1 MFIPWVYFLKEDEQ
15 LLIESFTRRRVVNGP
30 KVYFALPLE
39 RVRRRKA
46 YTLGPTEYL
55 LVRDI
60 LTGNLRNE
68 FGPCLYFP
76 RVSDDP
82 IERRRLTTLKLNEYI
97 RLIDDRTG
105 EIRVEKGEKSIYLEP
120 TERVLSDVREGINI
134 DEHTAVVVLD
144 ILTGQREMITEPQVF
159 IPGPAKEIIGVSKRI
174 RLEDHETVVVKD
186 RQGRYL
192 FRRGSADERSFF
204 LDPYSELVT
213 FTWSAG
219 LHKEKR
225 SLQITHI
232 DSRPKFMW
240 YEFEA
245 RTQDNVELA
254 LGITFFWQIVD
265 VEAMVKSTDD
275 TPGDVC
281 SHARSAII
289 QAVSQVPLETFLQS
303 FNAIVREA
311 VLESDSAFYN
321 ERGVRLHAVEVRSAN
336 CKDAETQ
343 RILQEIIREH
353 TERLNRLQK
362 QESQNEVSLR
372 QLGGEI
378 EVEQQRNRLQSAR
391 AENER
396 SAEELRGQ
404 LLVAQAQNEMTVEEM
419 RGRLLAAKAENER
432 TAARI
437 AGQAEALRVSAFLEG
452 LGADLPMSKK
462 LAVFN
467 TLRKGDVMEK
477 LSQGSAQLY
486 FTPAEVDL
494 SIETRPAAYIGT
506 QPR

>member
-1 MFIPWVYFLKEDEQ
+1 MLLPWIYFLKEDEQ
-15 LLIESFTRRRVVNGP
+15 LLIESFTRRWVVNGP
-30 KVYFALPLE
+30 KIYFALPLE

-46 YTLGPTEYL
+46 LTLCPTEYL
-55 LVRDI
+55 LVRDS
-60 LTGNLRNE
+60 LTGDLRNE

-76 RVSDDP
+76 KVSDDP
-82 IERRRLTTLKLNEYI
+82 VERRKLTTLKPNEYI
-97 RLIDDRTG
+97 RLIDDRSG
-105 EIRVEKGEKSIYLEP
+105 EMRVEKGEQSIYLRP
-120 TERVLSDVREGINI
+120 TERIHSPVSEGINI

-144 ILTGQREMITEPQVF
+144 TLSGQRELITEPQVF
-159 IPGPAKEIIGVSKRI
+159 IPSPTQEIIGVRSRI
-174 RLEDHETVVVKD
+174 RLEDHETVVIKD
-186 RQGRYL
+186 RQGRYI

-204 LDPYSELVT
+204 LDPYSDLVT

-219 LHKEKR
+219 LHKDKR

-232 DSRPKFMW
+232 DARPKFMW

-303 FNAIVREA
+303 FNAIVRQA
-311 VLESDSAFYN
+311 VLESDNAFYN

-353 TERLNRLQK
+353 TDRLNRLQK

-378 EVEQQRNRLQSAR
+378 EAEQQRNRLQTAQ
-391 AENER
+391 AANER
-396 SAEELRGQ
+396 SAEVLRGQ
-404 LLVAQAQNEMTVEEM
+404 LLVAQAQNELAEEEM
-419 RGRLLAAKAENER
+419 RGRLLAARAENER

-437 AGQAEALRVSAFLEG
+437 AGQSEALRVSAFLDG
-452 LGADLPMSKK
+452 LGADLPMSEK
-462 LAVFN
+462 LAIFN

-494 SIETRPAAYIGT
+494 SIETR
-506 QPR
+506 QSLNH